1 MSDIV
6 IINYWSELGEGVGE
20 TDGEELIHSAPFPIG
35 YTLVPWDFIS
45 PEFLG
50 RDCMNPLRSSVSA

>member
-6 IINYWSELGEGVGE
+6 IIDCWSGLQERGGE
-20 TDGEELIHSAPFPIG
+20 TDGEEFIHSASFPIG